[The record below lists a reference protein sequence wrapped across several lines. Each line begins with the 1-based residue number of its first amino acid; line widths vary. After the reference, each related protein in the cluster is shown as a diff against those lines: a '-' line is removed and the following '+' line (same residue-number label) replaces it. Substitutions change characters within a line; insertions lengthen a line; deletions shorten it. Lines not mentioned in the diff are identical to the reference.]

1 MFMKVSKLFTIALSV
16 SLLAGCSSG
25 SSAAK
30 TSDGKSGKSS
40 KTVYRTVDEIKKDGT
55 LKVGVFGDK
64 APFGYINDKGDYDG
78 YDVYF
83 ANRMA
88 KDLGTKIEFTPL
100 DPAARIDAVNTGK
113 VDITLANFTV
123 TDERAEQVDFALPYM
138 KVQLGV
144 VSPDSNVITDVQQ
157 LIDNN
162 EELIIAKGTTA
173 ETYFEKNYPK
183 LKLQKYDA
191 YADAYN
197 ALLAGRGAAFSTD
210 NTEVLAWANSN
221 KGYTVG
227 IEAMGDTDTIAPAV
241 AKGNKTLL
249 DWINNEIKDLGKENF
264 FHKDYD
270 ATLKSAFGADS
281 NPDDMVVEGGVV
293 D

>member
-1 MFMKVSKLFTIALSV
+1 MKVSKLFTIALSV
-16 SLLAGCSSG
+16 SLLAGCSAG

-123 TDERAEQVDFALPYM
+123 TDERAKQVDFALPYM

-144 VSPDSNVITDVQQ
+144 VSPSNHVITDVQQ

-173 ETYFEKNYPK
+173 ETYFEKNYPD

-270 ATLKSAFGADS
+270 ATLKSAFGDDS

>member
-1 MFMKVSKLFTIALSV
+1 MKLSKLFTIALSV

-25 SSAAK
+25 SAVASTAK
-30 TSDGKSGKSS
+30 SDSGKS
-40 KTVYRTVDEIKKDGT
+40 KKNVYRTVDEIKKDGT

-64 APFGYINDKGDYDG
+64 APFGYINDKGEYDG

-144 VSPDSNVITDVQQ
+144 VSPSDHVITDVQQ

-173 ETYFEKNYPK
+173 ETYFEKNYPD

-241 AKGNKTLL
+241 AKGNKSLL
-249 DWINNEIKDLGKENF
+249 DWINDEIKTLGKENF

-270 ATLKSAFGADS
+270 ATLKQAFGADS